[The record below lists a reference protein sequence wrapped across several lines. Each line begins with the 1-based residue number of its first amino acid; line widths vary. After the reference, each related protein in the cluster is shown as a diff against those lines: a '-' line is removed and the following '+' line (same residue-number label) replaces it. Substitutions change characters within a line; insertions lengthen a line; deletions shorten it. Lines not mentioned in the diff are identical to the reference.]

1 MSMNDKKK
9 APKPVMIPLDK
20 LHPFPDHPY
29 KVKDNEEMD
38 RLVNSILEYGIL
50 TPILARP
57 IENTDGE
64 LEILSG
70 HRRCHAAKK
79 AFLSAV
85 PTIVCALTRDEAAIL
100 VVDSNLHRE
109 RLLPSEKA
117 KAYKL
122 KFDALKHQGR
132 YDYVYDNDTSGQVVP
147 KPDDRRTSALIGEAM
162 GESYKTVDRYIR
174 LTELIPE
181 LMSLVDSGRIA
192 FSVGVELSYLTEEQ
206 QHEISFDAEMLE
218 RTPSYSQAVRMH
230 KEQNLGTLTIERMQ
244 EIMNE
249 EKPNQKEHLSLPME
263 RISKYIPKGYTPK
276 QAQEYVESVL
286 EQAYK
291 RRMRARE
298 QER

>member
-38 RLVNSILEYGIL
+38 RLINSILEHGIL

-70 HRRCHAAKK
+70 HRRCHAAKR

-132 YDYVYDNDTSGQVVP
+132 YDYVYDDGTSGQVVP
-147 KPDDRRTSALIGEAM
+147 KPDDRRTSALIGEAI

-206 QHEISFDAEMLE
+206 QHEISFDEEMLE

-249 EKPNQKEHLSLPME
+249 DKPNQKEHLSLPME